1 MEKFFSPKTVVFV
14 IISFIALTAAI
25 FLPDFLISS
34 LPEKFTAWGTSML
47 AGATVLLILHNEK
60 IEKRRRIDE
69 KLHEERERKE
79 RLLNEIK
86 DWATNFNSKTFTPT
100 RDFFNL
106 NIEKPT
112 EILKLTSVQRGIL
125 EAEAI
130 NIEYFNIAATQFDSE
145 LGKTINALSSL
156 IDERIAQFKSLELKL
171 EASIVS
177 TNKKFQLHGEDVL
190 FLAQDVTVIR
200 DKVNSMLDNV
210 MKEVAKAKIA
220 LLIQ

>member
-1 MEKFFSPKTVVFV
+1 MEKLFSVKTIVLVVLFFV
-14 IISFIALTAAI
+14 ALTAAI
-25 FLPDFLISS
+25 FLPDLLISS

-47 AGATVLLILHNEK
+47 AGATVLLILHNER

-69 KLHEERERKE
+69 KLQEERERKE

-86 DWATNFNSKTFTPT
+86 DWATNFNSKTFMPT
-100 RDFFNL
+100 REFFNS
-106 NIEKPT
+106 NIEKPI
-112 EILKLTSVQRGIL
+112 EILKLTSIQRGIL

-171 EASIVS
+171 EASVVS

-220 LLIQ
+220 LLI